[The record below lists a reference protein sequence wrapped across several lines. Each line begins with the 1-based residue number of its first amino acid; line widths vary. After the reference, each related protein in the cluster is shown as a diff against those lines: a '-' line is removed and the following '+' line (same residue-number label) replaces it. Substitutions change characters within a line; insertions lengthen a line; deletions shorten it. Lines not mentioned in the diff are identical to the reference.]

1 MFCDASTA
9 RMHCDCLTC
18 DLNMLKTEKTTISQK
33 ATFYSRYLLVIA
45 GLGGLLYGADIGIIA
60 AALLYLGKTIEL
72 SLEQTSLIVAAVL
85 GGSMISSL
93 LAGVLADWL
102 GRRWMMILSGL
113 MFLVSVGMI
122 VFSQGFVSL
131 FAGRLLQGMSG
142 GVIAVVVPL
151 YLAEC
156 LSADSRGRGTA
167 IFQFFLTFGIAAAAF
182 VGWFYTRQA
191 ETAMSLAAGNAVLLR
206 AIENHAWRSMF
217 LAVIYPGALF
227 FVGTFPLSE
236 TPRWLARKGRMAEA
250 RKALERS
257 VSPEE
262 AEREMAEMQKLQKPQ
277 IASSEKGKS
286 LLQRKYVLP
295 FVLACLVLSCNQTT
309 GINSILSFLVVI
321 LRQAGMS
328 ARHATQGDVFVKVL
342 NCAMTLVAVF
352 LVDRKGR
359 RFLLR
364 IGTAGVV
371 IALACGGFLF
381 LRAEAVR
388 TNVTDRIVAA
398 ETGNTL
404 HLPVN
409 EATLGFAAPGRVMVL
424 SVVYS
429 YGGGEQVA
437 TVLSDTP
444 HAALDIAPEAKE
456 RNAPLVIRRAMYGP
470 VPSRQTGW
478 AVAACLA
485 VFIMAYAVGPGV
497 VVWLMLSE
505 LMPTRIRSTGMG
517 IALLLNQG
525 ISTLIAGVFLPVVG
539 NYGYAVMFFA
549 WSAFTVL
556 YFATAM
562 WWLPE
567 TKGKS
572 LEEIEMFFEQDG
584 AAETV

>member
-1 MFCDASTA
+1 
-9 RMHCDCLTC
+9 
-18 DLNMLKTEKTTISQK
+18 MLKTEKTTELHK
-33 ATFYSRYLLVIA
+33 VTFYGRYLLVIA

-60 AALLYLGKTIEL
+60 AALLYVGKTIEL
-72 SLEQTSLIVAAVL
+72 TLEQTSLIVAAVL

-113 MFLVSVGMI
+113 MFVVSVGMI
-122 VFSQGFVSL
+122 VLSQGFVSL

-156 LSADSRGRGTA
+156 LSADYRGRGTA

-182 VGWFYTRQA
+182 VGWYYTRQA
-191 ETAMSLAAGNAVLLR
+191 ESAMSLAAGNAVLLR

-217 LAVIYPGALF
+217 LAVVYPGALF
-227 FVGTFPLSE
+227 FAGTFPLSE
-236 TPRWLARKGRMAEA
+236 TPRWLARKGRIAEA

-262 AEREMAEMQKLQKPQ
+262 AERELAEMQTLQKPEV
-277 IASSEKGKS
+277 ASSGIAKS
-286 LLQRKYVLP
+286 LLQRKYVVP
-295 FVLACLVLSCNQTT
+295 FVLACVVLSLNQTT
-309 GINSILSFLVVI
+309 GINSILSFLVII

-328 ARHATQGDVFVKVL
+328 AGHATQGDVFVKVM
-342 NCAMTLVAVF
+342 NVVMTLVAVF

-364 IGTAGVV
+364 MGTAGVV

-381 LRAEAVR
+381 LRAEAARVNVR
-388 TNVTDRIVAA
+388 DKIVAA
-398 ETGNTL
+398 EAGNTVR
-404 HLPVN
+404 LPVN
-409 EATLGFAAPGRVMVL
+409 EATLGSAASGRVMAVT
-424 SVVYS
+424 VVYS

-437 TVLSDTP
+437 TVLSDSPNPVLEIT
-444 HAALDIAPEAKE
+444 PEAKE
-456 RNAPLVIRRAMYGP
+456 KNTPLVIRRAMYGP

-478 AVAACLA
+478 LVAACLA

-549 WSAFTVL
+549 WAACTLL

-572 LEEIEMFFEQDG
+572 LEEIEMFFDRGG
-584 AAETV
+584 AAESA